1 MDNMRNG
8 ILAGA
13 IAGTIMGICTVIIG
27 FFTVFYLEIK
37 APTYDIEA
45 WTPTLTIWLTLAQIA
60 LGIIWGSIFGAIYT
74 LVYNLIPNKGIIKG
88 LYYGLLLWLIKDIA
102 AGSYTA
108 LMLMQVTTAI
118 DLIYYGFF
126 MWIIY
131 GLILG
136 KLYKKE

>member
-1 MDNMRNG
+1 MKNG

-13 IAGTIMGICTVIIG
+13 IAGVIMGICTVIIG
-27 FFTVFYLEIK
+27 FISVYYLGIK
-37 APTYDIEA
+37 QPTYDVEA
-45 WTPTLTIWLTLAQIA
+45 WTPTLTIWLTLAQIS

-74 LVYNLIPNKGIIKG
+74 FVCDLIPNKGIIKG

-108 LMLMQVTTAI
+108 LMIMNVTVAI

-126 MWIIY
+126 MWTIY

-136 KLYKKE
+136 YLYKK

>member
-1 MDNMRNG
+1 MKNG

-13 IAGTIMGICTVIIG
+13 IAGVIMGICTVIIG
-27 FFTVFYLEIK
+27 FISVFYIGFKE
-37 APTYDIEA
+37 PTYDVEA

-74 LVYNLIPNKGIIKG
+74 FVYDLIPKKGIIKG
-88 LYYGLLLWLIKDIA
+88 LIYGLLLWLIKDIA

-108 LMLMQVTTAI
+108 LMIMNTSVAA
-118 DLIYYGFF
+118 DLIYYGFS

-131 GLILG
+131 GIILG
-136 KLYKKE
+136 YLYKKQ